1 MPEGETLGVEEPP
14 VAVPVCGGVRL
25 PPAIDAVALPLELP
39 GIALALPCAAVGECR
54 AVPVGGVLGEPIADE
69 GEGGVLPL
77 EDAVAAAVKVA
88 PPLCVAE
95 ALQLPLAE

>member
-1 MPEGETLGVEEPP
+1 M
-14 VAVPVCGGVRL
+14 AVPVCGGVRL
-25 PPAIDAVALPLELP
+25 PPAMDAVALPLELP
-39 GIALALPCAAVGECR
+39 GIALALPCAAVCECR
-54 AVPVGGVLGEPIADE
+54 AVPVGGVLGEPPPPIADE

-95 ALQLPLAE
+95 ALPLPLAE